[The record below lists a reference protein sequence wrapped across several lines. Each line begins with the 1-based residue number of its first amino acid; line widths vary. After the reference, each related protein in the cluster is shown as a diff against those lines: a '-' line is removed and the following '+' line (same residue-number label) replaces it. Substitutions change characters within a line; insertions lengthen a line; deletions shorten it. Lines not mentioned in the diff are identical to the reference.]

1 MWQLVEH
8 TENLDTVV
16 DLVGASD
23 LDGASGEVYMVGSSR
38 VAVSDGVAGSSGVVG
53 LAEKNS
59 AESGDERL
67 ESSFQRSGVGLAEK
81 NATESGGD
89 VNDAGGAGGSGSSPP
104 GSGPPNSA
112 GQVYSSPRRR
122 RARHYTIIST
132 RYILLIALAV
142 IVGFPIY
149 ITVVNSL
156 ISSRQIAARP
166 PVLFPLHPL
175 WGDFSAA
182 FSQAHLGLYL
192 RNSIIVTIFI
202 VIGELITSV
211 LAGYAFAY
219 LKFPFRRTLF
229 MACIATMMVPME
241 ATIVPNRQTIVALG
255 WFNSFPALI
264 VPFLASG
271 VGIFL
276 FRQAFMG
283 VPKDLH
289 DAARLDGYG
298 HWQFLARIVVP
309 LNRPLIAAFA
319 LYAFMSSWNQYLWPL
334 IVTNTNSVRTVQIG
348 MTELEN
354 VGINHF
360 NLIFAG
366 TLLAALPIFVLLV
379 VFQRQLVRG
388 LSAGAL
394 KG

>member
-8 TENLDTVV
+8 TGDLDTAA
-16 DLVGASD
+16 DSVGASGVSGADRMAD
-23 LDGASGEVYMVGSSR
+23 LVKMTDSVGAS
-38 VAVSDGVAGSSGVVG
+38 ASDGMAGSSG
-53 LAEKNS
+53 AI
-59 AESGDERL
+59 
-67 ESSFQRSGVGLAEK
+67 GLAEK

-89 VNDAGGAGGSGSSPP
+89 VNDAGSAGGSGSSPP

-112 GQVYSSPRRR
+112 GQVYSSAGRR

>member
-1 MWQLVEH
+1 MWRP
-8 TENLDTVV
+8 TELT
-16 DLVGASD
+16 
-23 LDGASGEVYMVGSSR
+23 DGAEGTGSADGAEGTGDVEGVGRMGHGNSEVGNVDGAAGTEGLGS
-38 VAVSDGVAGSSGVVG
+38 A
-53 LAEKNS
+53 NS
-59 AESGDERL
+59 AGD
-67 ESSFQRSGVGLAEK
+67 G
-81 NATESGGD
+81 
-89 VNDAGGAGGSGSSPP
+89 SPP
-104 GSGPPNSA
+104 GRAPQGYA
-112 GQVYSSPRRR
+112 SSSSRRHG
-122 RARHYTIIST
+122 ARHYAVVTM
-132 RYILLIALAV
+132 RYILLAGLAV

-156 ISSRQIAARP
+156 LSSRQIAARP

-182 FSQAHLGLYL
+182 FTQAHLGLYL
-192 RNSIIVTIFI
+192 RNSIIVTVLI
-202 VIGELITSV
+202 VVAELITSV

-219 LKFPFRRTLF
+219 LKFPFRRVLF

-283 VPKDLH
+283 IPRDLH

-298 HWQFLARIVVP
+298 HWQFLTRIVVP

-334 IVTNTNSVRTVQIG
+334 IVTDTNSVRTVQIG
-348 MTELEN
+348 MAELEN
-354 VGINHF
+354 VGVNHF

-366 TLLAALPIFVLLV
+366 TLLAALPIFILLI

>member
-1 MWQLVEH
+1 MWRP
-8 TENLDTVV
+8 TERTGD
-16 DLVGASD
+16 
-23 LDGASGEVYMVGSSR
+23 MVGYG
-38 VAVSDGVAGSSGVVG
+38 DG
-53 LAEKNS
+53 
-59 AESGDERL
+59 
-67 ESSFQRSGVGLAEK
+67 
-81 NATESGGD
+81 SGGID
-89 VNDAGGAGGSGSSPP
+89 VAGGAGSVGSAGTGSGVVSAGSLGGTGRGLPP
-104 GSGPPNSA
+104 GRSGQLNA
-112 GQVYSSPRRR
+112 GAGRKKTRRY
-122 RARHYTIIST
+122 ATNGA
-132 RYILLIALAV
+132 RYIVLAGLAV

-156 ISSRQIAARP
+156 LSSRQIAARP

-192 RNSIIVTIFI
+192 RNSFIVTILI
-202 VIGELITSV
+202 MIAEIITSV

-219 LKFPFRRTLF
+219 LKFPFRRLLF

-289 DAARLDGYG
+289 DAAKLDGYG
-298 HWQFLARIVVP
+298 HWHFLTRIVVP
-309 LNRPLIAAFA
+309 LNRPLISAFA
-319 LYAFMSSWNQYLWPL
+319 LYAFMSAWNQYLWPL
-334 IVTNTNSVRTVQIG
+334 IVTDTNSVRTVQIG
-348 MTELEN
+348 MAELEN
-354 VGINHF
+354 VSVNHF

-366 TLLAALPIFVLLV
+366 TLEAALPIFILLI

>member
-8 TENLDTVV
+8 TGDLDTAA
-16 DLVGASD
+16 DSVGASGVSGVSGVSGADRVAD
-23 LDGASGEVYMVGSSR
+23 LVKMAGSDGAS
-38 VAVSDGVAGSSGVVG
+38 ASDGMAGSSGAIG
-53 LAEKNS
+53 LAE
-59 AESGDERL
+59 R
-67 ESSFQRSGVGLAEK
+67 
-81 NATESGGD
+81 NATKSGGD
-89 VNDAGGAGGSGSSPP
+89 VNDAGSAGGSGSSPP